1 MTANVQQHAPR
12 VRDRKSAPKAPRVNL
27 GSTSMERAAR
37 VAAVGIV
44 PVRVPAI
51 PPSNPDADILNG
63 YAEAMTLRA
72 AGYAAGTEPDD
83 EQAQAESRVWCGRPA
98 TVAGVVARMALKVT
112 EADDNRW
119 VDELLS
125 NSGVGAVI
133 ARKLC
138 LNDDGRHLAQDIES
152 LIRIDWEQA
161 VAAYEAEELALSNIL
176 AIKDA
181 IENQR
186 ASIPEAVYARL
197 IDAVELAEERHFK
210 AEAGLARLMGTMAP
224 DGPALQAKV
233 RIAGDEA
240 QFEVVGTVDY
250 INRDF
255 MYVMGRYADAPVES

>member
-1 MTANVQQHAPR
+1 MTVDRQRAPQ

-27 GSTSMERAAR
+27 GPTSMERAAC
-37 VAAVGIV
+37 AAATGIM

-51 PPSNPDADILNG
+51 PPTNPDADILNG
-63 YAEAMTLRA
+63 YAKVTTLRA
-72 AGYAAGTEPDD
+72 AGYVAGTEPDE
-83 EQAQAESRVWCGRPA
+83 EQASAESRVWCGRPA

-125 NSGVGAVI
+125 SSGLGAVI
-133 ARKLC
+133 ARKLD

-161 VAAYEAEELALSNIL
+161 MAAYEAEELALSNIL

-181 IENQR
+181 IQSER
-186 ASIPEAVYARL
+186 TSIGDAVYDRL
-197 IDAVELAEERHFK
+197 IDAVEYAEDRHFK
-210 AEAGLARLMGTMAP
+210 AGAAMARLMAAMTP
-224 DGPALQAKV
+224 DGPALRAKV
-233 RIAGDEA
+233 RIAGDEM
-240 QFEVVGTVDY
+240 QFEVPGTVDY

-255 MYVMGRYADAPVES
+255 IHVMGRYAAATQAEG